1 MVTLPLD
8 NPLAGRQS
16 SPQLIAAALR
26 AAIIHG
32 RLAPEAPLRQEQLA
46 RHFSVSR
53 IPLREALC
61 QLESEGWIEFRPN
74 RGARVSRLDATEARE
89 IFEIRAALE
98 CAALKLATPRHTPA
112 SWREVAR
119 LLSDSQRESRRPR
132 YVRRN
137 RDFHLALYRPAQRP
151 RLLALI
157 ASLHDRGER
166 YLRLKLDIPAYKQQ
180 SDAEHLRIFDAASGG
195 QLAPAL
201 RILESHLLRTGD
213 MLAARLGAPTLAP
226 RGDARAEPRR

>member
-1 MVTLPLD
+1 MGALLLE

-16 SPQLIAAALR
+16 SPRLIATALR
-26 AAIIHG
+26 AAIIRG
-32 RLAPEAPLRQEQLA
+32 RLAPQAPLRQEQLA

-53 IPLREALC
+53 IPLREALR
-61 QLESEGWIEFRPN
+61 QLESEGWIEFLPH
-74 RGARVSRLDATEARE
+74 RGARVSRLDAAEARE

-98 CAALKLATPRHTPA
+98 CAALRLAVPRHTRA
-112 SWREVAR
+112 SWQEVAR
-119 LLSDSQRESRRPR
+119 LLSDSRRESRRSR

-166 YLRLKLDIPAYKQQ
+166 YLRLKLDIPGYKRQ
-180 SDAEHLRIFDAASGG
+180 SDAEHVQILDAASGG
-195 QLAPAL
+195 RMRQAL
-201 RILESHLLRTGD
+201 RILEDHLLKTGE
-213 MLAARLGAPTLAP
+213 MLAGRLGVPP
-226 RGDARAEPRR
+226 EDAGPNGARS

>member
-1 MVTLPLD
+1 MGALPLD

-16 SPQLIAAALR
+16 SPRLIATALR
-26 AAIIHG
+26 AAIIRG
-32 RLAPEAPLRQEQLA
+32 RLAPDAPLRQEELA

-53 IPLREALC
+53 IPLREALR
-61 QLESEGWIEFRPN
+61 QLESEGWVEFLPH
-74 RGARVSRLDATEARE
+74 RGARVSRLDAAEARE
-89 IFEIRAALE
+89 IFEMRAALE
-98 CAALKLATPRHTPA
+98 CAALKLAVPRHTRA
-112 SWREVAR
+112 SWQEVAR
-119 LLSDSQRESRRPR
+119 LLSDSQRESRRSR

-180 SDAEHLRIFDAASGG
+180 SDAEHAQIFAAASGG
-195 QLAPAL
+195 RIGQAL
-201 RILESHLLRTGD
+201 RILEGHLLKTGE
-213 MLAARLGAPTLAP
+213 MLAGRLGAPPAYA
-226 RGDARAEPRR
+226 GQSGARQ